1 MNSNV
6 NIIKCNLYHLYKMH
20 SYVQPYEVESTILN
34 YPILSN
40 KPSYIHILYLSSKWD
55 ERIINSDIYKF
66 IVTNENKLHTH
77 FSTQGHV
84 IIFFLRK
91 KNFEFKILKYQTF
104 IFILN
109 VQKRKVP
116 NYFSPCNYTSCWET
130 CFTVR
135 CVSKRMSNGES
146 SESMAV
152 KNGLYAD

>member
-1 MNSNV
+1 
-6 NIIKCNLYHLYKMH
+6 MH

-40 KPSYIHILYLSSKWD
+40 KPSYIHILYLSGKWE
-55 ERIINSDIYKF
+55 ERIINSFRYIY

-77 FSTQGHV
+77 FSSQGHV
-84 IIFFLRK
+84 IILISK
-91 KNFEFKILKYQTF
+91 KKKSLSLKYWNTKTLF
-104 IFILN
+104 FILN

-116 NYFSPCNYTSCWET
+116 NYFSPCDYTSYWET

-135 CVSKRMSNGES
+135 CASKRMLNGES
-146 SESMAV
+146 SESTAL